1 MFKEKKMSTIK
12 VISTDNA
19 PAAIGPYVQG
29 KIVGGLLFASG
40 QIPLDPKTGKLVEG
54 GISAQA
60 KQALTNV
67 KALVEA
73 AGSDMSKVV
82 KTTCFLKDIADFS
95 AFNEVYATFF
105 SGDAPARS
113 CVGGIDL
120 PKGALCEIE
129 VIAAV

>member
-1 MFKEKKMSTIK
+1 MSEIK
-12 VISTDNA
+12 VLSTDNA

-40 QIPLDPKTGKLVEG
+40 QIPLDPKTGNLVG
-54 GISAQA
+54 DDISTQA
-60 KQALTNV
+60 EQALKNV

-73 AGSDMSKVV
+73 SGSDLKSVV
-82 KTTCFLKDIADFS
+82 KTTCFLKDINDFA
-95 AFNEVYATFF
+95 AFNAVYAKFF
-105 SGDAPARS
+105 SENPPARS

-129 VIAAV
+129 VVVAVK